1 MSPGAAQVFAY
12 YRVRPADA
20 LAVVAAV
27 RALHDT
33 LQAVMP
39 GLVCTLSR
47 RADSDT
53 ELLTLMETYTHAD
66 GVDDAWRLS
75 IDCSARDAL
84 AAWVVGERHVEV
96 FVPCA

>member
-1 MSPGAAQVFAY
+1 VSPGAAQVFAY

-27 RALHDT
+27 RR
-33 LQAVMP
+33 LQAELQDVMP

-47 RADSDT
+47 RADGDT
-53 ELLTLMETYTHAD
+53 ELLTLMEIYTHAD
-66 GVDDAWRLS
+66 GVNDAWQRD
-75 IDCSARDAL
+75 IECSARAAL
-84 AAWVVGERHVEV
+84 ATWIVGERHVEV

>member
-1 MSPGAAQVFAY
+1 VSPGASQVFAY

-33 LQAVMP
+33 LQAAMP

-47 RADSDT
+47 RADSNT
-53 ELLTLMETYTHAD
+53 ELLTLMETYSHAD
-66 GVDDAWRLS
+66 GVDEVWQRS
-75 IDCSARDAL
+75 IECSAREAL
-84 AAWVVGERHVEV
+84 TAWVVGERHVEV